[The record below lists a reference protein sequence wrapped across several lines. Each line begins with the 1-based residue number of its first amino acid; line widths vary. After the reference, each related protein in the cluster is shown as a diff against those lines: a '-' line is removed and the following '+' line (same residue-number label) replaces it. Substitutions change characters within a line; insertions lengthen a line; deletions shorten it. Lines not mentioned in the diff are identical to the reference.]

1 MTEALAAKD
10 RELSKAKELIARQER
25 EHTSIVCAALCEISP
40 VCSCRHS
47 TRISRLLEC
56 VKESIGRMLEDA
68 RPFPPWVKDLITH
81 RLKVEVHGSAE
92 FWDWPEGAHP
102 HCKDMYHRGTIHEI
116 LDGGLYE
123 ILFDNSPYI
132 GTVAVVTLS
141 ADKFRIATRC
151 FYETG
156 PTAPTRCLC
165 MKFSPAIV

>member
-81 RLKVEVHGSAE
+81 RLKVEVHGTKVGQCP
-92 FWDWPEGAHP
+92 PERPPEEHD
-102 HCKDMYHRGTIHEI
+102 KKQYHRGTIIRAPTSKKPNEY
-116 LDGGLYE
+116 LVT
-123 ILFDNSPYI
+123 FDNLPHHHSI
-132 GTVAVVTLS
+132 HGGDL
-141 ADKFRIATRC
+141 R
-151 FYETG
+151 
-156 PTAPTRCLC
+156 LL
-165 MKFSPAIV
+165 